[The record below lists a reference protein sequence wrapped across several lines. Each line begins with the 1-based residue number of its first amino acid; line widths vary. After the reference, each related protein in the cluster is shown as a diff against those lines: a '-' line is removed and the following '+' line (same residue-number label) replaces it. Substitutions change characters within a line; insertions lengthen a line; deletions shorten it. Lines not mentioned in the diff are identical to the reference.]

1 MKGNKFKLDEA
12 QKMKIEQ
19 FYAYYNYVSDQR
31 ESFIV
36 IMLKINKI
44 INELKNQGEISD
56 YVELRARIKSP
67 KSAFKNDKN
76 KALDDIFGM
85 EVLAATEDELE
96 VIKNKI
102 EEYMVA
108 NKEECNKWDKP
119 NGYKAEHRMLTLKK
133 DKTALL
139 GLENEEYENI
149 PEIEFQ
155 FKTLEVAINAAT
167 GKASHSTYKQVDKEE
182 IQRKYDNHQFSP
194 YDIPAMWVSENGR
207 MRALKMEEILRKM
220 YPFLVMKKDKEKG
233 EER

>member
-1 MKGNKFKLDEA
+1 
-12 QKMKIEQ
+12 
-19 FYAYYNYVSDQR
+19 
-31 ESFIV
+31 
-36 IMLKINKI
+36 
-44 INELKNQGEISD
+44 
-56 YVELRARIKSP
+56 
-67 KSAFKNDKN
+67 
-76 KALDDIFGM
+76 M

-108 NKEECNKWDKP
+108 NEERCNKWDKP

-182 IQRKYDNHQFSP
+182 INQYLIKAHQP
-194 YDIPAMWVSENGR
+194 KENNIN
-207 MRALKMEEILRKM
+207 LEII
-220 YPFLVMKKDKEKG
+220 
-233 EER
+233 